1 MQPIVITIQK
11 DDEGYIKLTEEQLR
25 DYIQKAYEAGYNER
39 WNYYTAPCT
48 TPYGSHSNQIYTI
61 DPSDPRVTVTY
72 SNESEDK

>member
-39 WNYYTAPCT
+39 WNYYTS
-48 TPYGSHSNQIYTI
+48 PYRYSDTIYALDTGNPVTRDCVTI
-61 DPSDPRVTVTY
+61 TC
-72 SNESEDK
+72 NGGKDK

>member
-39 WNYYTAPCT
+39 WNYYTS
-48 TPYGSHSNQIYTI
+48 PYRY
-61 DPSDPRVTVTY
+61 SDPISTSNTDNSNVIRDYVTVTCDGHK
-72 SNESEDK
+72 EG